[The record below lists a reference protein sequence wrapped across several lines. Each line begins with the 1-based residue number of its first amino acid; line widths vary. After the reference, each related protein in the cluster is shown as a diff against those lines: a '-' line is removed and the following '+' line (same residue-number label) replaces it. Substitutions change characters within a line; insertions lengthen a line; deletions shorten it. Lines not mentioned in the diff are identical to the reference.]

1 MLGIVCGILLVFI
14 VVTQSRAWIRRFLGR
29 YLGRELARLL
39 NNDHTLSTTHLTA
52 TRCPSCALEMEEVFG
67 DEGMAGNSTDP
78 LACCAGA
85 VVEPEVEDDDRATIA
100 ALTADAATSRAS
112 IALFGAD
119 SGSAASIAAFATSK
133 ASATAVGSDGGNAA
147 ATAAMVASAAASI
160 ASEDA
165 LAGTLVN
172 SGDDLAD
179 DAPANS
185 VDDLADCIAAIVE
198 DSELETLVDEAV
210 AAVAN
215 ADDGETTWSKTGKK
229 EIEDI

>member
-1 MLGIVCGILLVFI
+1 MLGILCGILLVFI

-67 DEGMAGNSTDP
+67 DDGMAGNSTDP

-85 VVEPEVEDDDRATIA
+85 VVEPEVEEGDDRAIIA

-119 SGSAASIAAFATSK
+119 SGSAASIAADATSK
-133 ASATAVGSDGGNAA
+133 ASATAVGFEGGNAA

-160 ASEDA
+160 ASGDA

-172 SGDDLAD
+172 SEDDLAD
-179 DAPANS
+179 ASTNS

-210 AAVAN
+210 AAAAS
-215 ADDGETTWSKTGKK
+215 ADDGETTWLKTGKK
-229 EIEDI
+229 II